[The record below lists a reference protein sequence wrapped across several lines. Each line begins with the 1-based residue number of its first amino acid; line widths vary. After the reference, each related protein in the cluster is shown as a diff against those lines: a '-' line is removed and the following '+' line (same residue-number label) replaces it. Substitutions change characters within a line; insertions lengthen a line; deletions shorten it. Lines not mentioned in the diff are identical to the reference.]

1 MMRRRLQQKRPDKA
15 GALGPL
21 LGALLVGTGWLIL
34 VPQPLAAWGPATH
47 VALGEAL
54 LGALYLVPPAV
65 RALLERYPLHFL
77 YGSVAADISFAK
89 KYVPE
94 GRHCHNWSVGEEI
107 LEAASSEPL
116 RAVAYGY
123 LAHLAADTIAHN
135 IFVPRRLLLTST
147 TQAVGHTYWEHR
159 MDMHV
164 GEDFL
169 SLARQIVVDHDH
181 SEADLLFDAVLS
193 GTLFSF
199 RTNRRIFRGMI
210 RFQGHERWQRVF
222 GQVLA
227 NSRFDLPNPV
237 VDRYFEFAFDSVVG
251 YLRDG
256 HRSPAA
262 GMDPVGDLNLR
273 LAKKVR
279 RRTMA
284 DHTADHPE
292 VLKEMADDFFPFPTT
307 PLLYWPQ
314 LTDPD
319 FASGVTSPRA
329 AARTLSA
336 PHHLRALGKGDGA

>member
-1 MMRRRLQQKRPDKA
+1 MPLPETRPRRLQPKKREPRSSSGLILA
-15 GALGPL
+15 PL
-21 LGALLVGTGWLIL
+21 LIAAGWLLLV
-34 VPQPLAAWGPATH
+34 PEPAYAWGPATH

-54 LGALYLVPPAV
+54 LTSLYLVPPAI
-65 RALLERYPLHFL
+65 RAVLERYPLHFL

-94 GRHCHNWSVGEEI
+94 GRHCHNWTVGEEI
-107 LEAASSEPL
+107 LDAADSPELS
-116 RAVAYGY
+116 AVAYGY

-135 IFVPRRLLLTST
+135 FFVPRRLLLTST
-147 TQAVGHTYWEHR
+147 TQALGHTYWEHR

-169 SLARQIVVDHDH
+169 SLARHIVVDHDH
-181 SEADLLFDAVLS
+181 SEADLLFDDVLS
-193 GTLFSF
+193 RTVFSF

-227 NSRFDLPNPV
+227 NSRFDLPDPL
-237 VDRYFEFAFDSVVG
+237 VDRYFELAFDYTIG
-251 YLRDG
+251 YLRERAG
-256 HRSPAA
+256 SPASTL
-262 GMDPVGDLNLR
+262 DPVGDLNLR

-279 RRTMA
+279 RRAMA

-292 VLKEMADDFFPFPTT
+292 VLHEMADDFFPIPDS

-314 LTDPD
+314 ISDPD
-319 FASGVTSPRA
+319 FAAGITSPTATARMLRAPSA
-329 AARTLSA
+329 AAR
-336 PHHLRALGKGDGA
+336 